1 MDTEK
6 YSWAKNKQKLLR
18 SIAFVNAGN
27 QNPNLTQEAK
37 DKMIK
42 EYYEQIAGFVIE
54 EAPIKRGRPKKDE
67 GI

>member
-1 MDTEK
+1 MDIEK
-6 YSWAKNKQKLLR
+6 YTWAKNKQKLLR

-37 DKMIK
+37 DKMIR

-54 EAPIKRGRPKKDE
+54 ETPIKRGRAKKDE
-67 GI
+67 TV